1 MDKELE
7 LRKSKQTALL
17 FLVGAAVIF
26 LVTSFL
32 PRGFT
37 VDCIKAV
44 SEAAMV
50 GALADWFAVVALFR
64 KVPIPLI
71 SAHTNIIPNNKDR
84 IADNL
89 ALFVQ
94 EKFLDPASLVG
105 LIRKHDPVAKLGL
118 WLAEPA
124 NDRILGAYVVRFA
137 AGVLDMA
144 EDERIQRFLKDAF
157 HAMLAKIDLSK
168 SLATVLDAL
177 TRDGRHQ
184 EVLDDVIDQ
193 ALLHLRAPENQEL
206 ISSSIVQWLKREHA
220 AMEKVLPTAW
230 LGEKGADWVTEAL
243 NTLLLEVAE
252 DRSHKLRRR
261 VDQMIAQFIVKLRED
276 PSFHERAEEIKR
288 YIREGESV
296 NTYLAEIWNG
306 LRTWLRQDLAAENS
320 ELHGRVAAM
329 SKWLGEE
336 LGRNPE
342 LRDSLSRHMEDAAN
356 AMAPDFAEFLT
367 RHISD
372 TVKKWD
378 TEDMSRQIELNIGK
392 DLQYIRINGTI
403 VGGCIGLLLFLSS
416 YVIGFVRMQ

>member
-7 LRKSKQTALL
+7 LKKSKRTALL
-17 FLVGAAVIF
+17 FLIGAAVVF

-32 PRGFT
+32 PRGFA
-37 VDCIKAV
+37 VDCVKAV

-124 NDRILGAYVVRFA
+124 NDRILGTYVVRFA

-144 EDERIQRFLKDAF
+144 EDARIQRFLKDAF
-157 HAMLAKIDLSK
+157 HAMLAKIDLAK

-243 NTLLLEVAE
+243 NTLLMEVAE

-261 VDQMIAQFIVKLRED
+261 VDQMIAQFIVNLRED

-306 LRTWLRQDLAAENS
+306 LRSWLRQDLSAENS

-416 YVIGFVRMQ
+416 YIIGFVRMQ